1 MQVDFF
7 NYALLLMS
15 DILNWLMNLDAKKKN
30 CQHLQC
36 VGFIAIQIP
45 YASFQAAKQIISF
58 YLSSRVLH
66 TAYIRLSWHG
76 VRIRRN
82 ICLSNRRIWRGDV
95 QKVHASLT
103 WSEFSL
109 KKYNNFLALSYVIK
123 FHSIGVYY
131 NDPRLHTIATF
142 FKWERI
148 IYFDRAL
155 SRICSICKLL
165 IKVSL

>member
-15 DILNWLMNLDAKKKN
+15 DILNWLMNLDAKKK

-66 TAYIRLSWHG
+66 TVYIRLSWHG

-82 ICLSNRRIWRGDV
+82 RFYMPVKQEDLGWGV
-95 QKVHASLT
+95 QKIHASLT

-109 KKYNNFLALSYVIK
+109 KNIQ
-123 FHSIGVYY
+123 
-131 NDPRLHTIATF
+131 
-142 FKWERI
+142 
-148 IYFDRAL
+148 
-155 SRICSICKLL
+155 
-165 IKVSL
+165 

>member
-1 MQVDFF
+1 MIFLIGWWIWMQKR
-7 NYALLLMS
+7 
-15 DILNWLMNLDAKKKN
+15 KKK

-45 YASFQAAKQIISF
+45 YASFQATKQIISF

-76 VRIRRN
+76 VRIRIN
-82 ICLSNRRIWRGDV
+82 MCLSNRRIWRGDV

-109 KKYNNFLALSYVIK
+109 KKYNNFLCSQLCHKISFYCRLLQRPK
-123 FHSIGVYY
+123 TTY
-131 NDPRLHTIATF
+131 NCNILQMGEDNIF
-142 FKWERI
+142 
-148 IYFDRAL
+148 
-155 SRICSICKLL
+155 
-165 IKVSL
+165 SLCFEQNMLYL

>member
-103 WSEFSL
+103 
-109 KKYNNFLALSYVIK
+109 
-123 FHSIGVYY
+123 
-131 NDPRLHTIATF
+131 
-142 FKWERI
+142 
-148 IYFDRAL
+148 
-155 SRICSICKLL
+155 
-165 IKVSL
+165 

>member
-1 MQVDFF
+1 MQKR
-7 NYALLLMS
+7 
-15 DILNWLMNLDAKKKN
+15 KKK

-82 ICLSNRRIWRGDV
+82 RFYMPVKQEDLGWGV
-95 QKVHASLT
+95 QKIHASLT

-148 IYFDRAL
+148 IYFYRAL